1 MSLFSCLAL
10 LSLLRVQRFAV
21 VPWTRYRQKSAEF
34 FGFIGEQIAGREDIR
49 ANGAVGYVMQRFYR
63 TLQSWLPLYHQARFT
78 STLLWTGSV
87 GLFTIG
93 KAIALTLAAY
103 LWQRQAITIGT
114 AYLIF
119 HYANLLSEPI
129 YRIRELLDLQ
139 SRLQDTGQISL
150 PTAALSV
157 KLENVWFSYDKS
169 CVIGHSSL
177 VISDKRATNDEAVRP
192 RVDSR
197 RKTKAI
203 REDVTCGFPAGFIV
217 RFAACTRTKTGQ
229 RTKDKLWTL
238 QDISLNL
245 PAGKTL
251 GLLGHTGSGKTTLA
265 RLLLRFYDI
274 DRGTIYLENTAIVQT
289 PLSELRQRVGIVTQD
304 VQLFQASI
312 RDNLTFFDSTI
323 SDTKIL
329 STLEL

>member
-1 MSLFSCLAL
+1 M
-10 LSLLRVQRFAV
+10 
-21 VPWTRYRQKSAEF
+21 
-34 FGFIGEQIAGREDIR
+34 
-49 ANGAVGYVMQRFYR
+49 
-63 TLQSWLPLYHQARFT
+63 
-78 STLLWTGSV
+78 
-87 GLFTIG
+87 
-93 KAIALTLAAY
+93 
-103 LWQRQAITIGT
+103 
-114 AYLIF
+114 
-119 HYANLLSEPI
+119 
-129 YRIRELLDLQ
+129 Q

-177 VISDKRATNDEAVRP
+177 VISDKRSTNDEAVRP

-197 RKTKAI
+197 RK
-203 REDVTCGFPAGFIV
+203 G
-217 RFAACTRTKTGQ
+217 TRTKTGQ

-289 PLSELRQRVGIVTQD
+289 PLS
-304 VQLFQASI
+304 S
-312 RDNLTFFDSTI
+312 
-323 SDTKIL
+323 
-329 STLEL
+329 